1 MSGVITFKAEAREK
15 AGKGAARAVRRQGL
29 VPGVIY
35 GDKRPPSLIQMDPR
49 QLMTALQKPGFYTRQ
64 YDLELS
70 DGSTHRVLAQDL
82 QLHVVT
88 DAPQHVDFL
97 RINKD
102 TVVHADVTVE
112 FFNQEKC
119 PGLKKGGVLNV
130 VRHSVQV
137 VSKVDSLPEVFRVDL
152 SELDLGDSV
161 HASALNMPQDVRLSI
176 GDRDFTIASIATPS
190 GLRSETVA
198 GAATEEVKG

>member
-1 MSGVITFKAEAREK
+1 MLYVWSCNIYSRSARK

-35 GDKRPPSLIQMDPR
+35 GDKKPPPFLIQMDPR
-49 QLMTALQKPGFYTRQ
+49 QLTSALQKSGFYTRQ
-64 YDLELS
+64 YDLELP
-70 DGSTHRVLAQDL
+70 DGSKHRVLVQDV
-82 QLHVVT
+82 QSHVVT

-97 RINKD
+97 RINKN

-112 FFNQEKC
+112 FFNRDKC

-137 VSKVDSLPEVFRVDL
+137 VAKVDDLPEVFP
-152 SELDLGDSV
+152 G
-161 HASALNMPQDVRLSI
+161 H
-176 GDRDFTIASIATPS
+176 
-190 GLRSETVA
+190 
-198 GAATEEVKG
+198 